1 MRDNKSI
8 ERVLLGILKKVT
20 AVIAVL
26 ALANIG
32 FIWYGQA
39 SFEATVKTLA
49 KSFAD
54 NNATAKQAVP
64 AIENIKRHIEKSGLK
79 DHPYK
84 SIVVQ
89 LEGEYRNRPSS
100 KWAKMHSLA
109 LLRPSADMMW
119 AVRLDTNPIVTFNAL
134 ETYHAGRSSMQML
147 LFGIIPTGEVSGE
160 EFARSE
166 LARLL
171 AYSVYNPALL
181 ELPSIEYKALDG
193 NQTVATIHDGNISAT
208 VTFVTSADGEI
219 AEITSNDRVR
229 PLKKGGF
236 MRTAWRMRILS
247 YGEFDGLRLAK
258 DVVEAWIVD
267 GNAVEYS
274 RSRLDSAKRL

>member
-1 MRDNKSI
+1 M
-8 ERVLLGILKKVT
+8 GILKKIA
-20 AVIAVL
+20 AVIVIL
-26 ALANIG
+26 VLANIG

-49 KSFAD
+49 KSFVD
-54 NNATAKQAVP
+54 NNTTPNPTVP
-64 AIENIKRHIEKSGLK
+64 AIENIKRHIEKSGLRE
-79 DHPYK
+79 HPYK
-84 SIVVQ
+84 SIAVQ
-89 LEGEYRNRPSS
+89 LEGEHRSGPSS

-119 AVRLDTNPIVTFNAL
+119 AVKLDTNPIVTFNAL

-181 ELPSIEYKALDG
+181 ELPSIEYRAVDG
-193 NQTVATIHDGNISAT
+193 SRTAATIHDGNISAT

-219 AEITSNDRVR
+219 IEVTSSDRVR

-236 MRTAWRMRILS
+236 MRTAWRMRIGS

>member
-1 MRDNKSI
+1 M
-8 ERVLLGILKKVT
+8 GIFKKLT
-20 AVIAVL
+20 AVIIILV
-26 ALANIG
+26 LANIG

-49 KSFAD
+49 KSFTE
-54 NNATAKQAVP
+54 NNTTANLGDP
-64 AIENIKRHIEKSGLK
+64 AAEDIEKYIEKSGLK
-79 DHPYK
+79 EHPYK
-84 SIVVQ
+84 TIAVQ
-89 LEGEYRNRPSS
+89 FEGEYRNRPSS

-119 AVRLDTNPIVTFNAL
+119 AVKLETNPVVTFNAL
-134 ETYHAGRSSMQML
+134 ETYHAGRASMQML
-147 LFGIIPTGEVSGE
+147 LFGIIPTGEVEGK

-181 ELPSIEYKALDG
+181 ELPSIEYRAVDERR
-193 NQTVATIHDGNISAT
+193 TEATIHDGNISAT
-208 VTFVTSADGEI
+208 VTFVTSSNGDI
-219 AEITSNDRVR
+219 VEITSGDRVR

-236 MRTAWRMRILS
+236 MRTAWRMQINS

-267 GNAVEYS
+267 GNSIEYS
-274 RSRLDSAKRL
+274 KSRLDSAKRL